1 MRAGDRPAPDGNEP
15 AAAMKIGL
23 VGCGKQAVEHISGL
37 RKCREAEFIP
47 ADKYFGMLSE
57 CEPRQNLSATPVA
70 TATW

>member
-1 MRAGDRPAPDGNEP
+1 
-15 AAAMKIGL
+15 MKIGL
-23 VGCGKQAVEHISGL
+23 VGCGKQAVKHISGL
-37 RKCREAEFIP
+37 RKCREAELIP